1 MTENT
6 LDNAIKI
13 WGAPEDIPID
23 DLINNFWIEK
33 VNCVGD
39 YHSNIAEW
47 YIRRHRFFNGV
58 PERGSLADQLICYTT
73 PLKFRGV
80 VSINEQD
87 TLRCITAAYAFS
99 LITNQ
104 RTKNSDGVCMFG
116 ILNDLG
122 VSVSD
127 HIMIY
132 QDAMSGELDLG
143 LFIEELSVD
152 FVSVEGQ
159 RLNSKQQRCLSA
171 VESIKSKVDQAV
183 LRAKAA
189 LQQPTNQY
197 TVEDTVE
204 EEFDSL

>member
-23 DLINNFWIEK
+23 DLIQNFCVEN
-33 VNCVGD
+33 VNCAGD
-39 YHSNIAEW
+39 LHAEIAEW

-58 PERGSLADQLICYTT
+58 PERGSLADQLGQFTR
-73 PLKFRGV
+73 PLPFRGS
-80 VSINEQD
+80 VSISEQD
-87 TLRCITAAYAFS
+87 TLHLITAAYAFS
-99 LITNQ
+99 LITD
-104 RTKNSDGVCMFG
+104 RKTKNPDGVCMFG

-122 VSVSD
+122 VDVSD
-127 HIMIY
+127 HIIIY
-132 QDAMSGELDLG
+132 QDAMSGSLDLG

-152 FVSVEGQ
+152 LVSVEGQ

-189 LQQPTNQY
+189 LPQPTNQ
-197 TVEDTVE
+197 DTVE
-204 EEFDSL
+204 EEFDSYL